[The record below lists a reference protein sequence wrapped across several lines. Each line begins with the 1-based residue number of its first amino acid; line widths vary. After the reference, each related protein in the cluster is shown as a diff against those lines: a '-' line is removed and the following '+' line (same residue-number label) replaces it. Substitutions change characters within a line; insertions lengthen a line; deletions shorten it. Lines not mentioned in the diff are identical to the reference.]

1 MHFMNNKRQVL
12 SNIGT
17 QFTGSNNPLDNL
29 ASGNMTEF
37 INAIQNN
44 TLFTDKDEYLNQASD
59 SVNFNYSSNAN
70 NELVYNNSQ
79 NTENIFETELQFNKF
94 YKFTNKSSN
103 TLTNLPGYFYI
114 KITKNSN
121 YNIKHALFKFNTT
134 KNYYELNQST
144 INSYVTDTNEHIII
158 RLDDKPS
165 LPTNSKEDI
174 FVLNIEEK
182 VESTQPNSNF
192 LNVNYYHSYDNN
204 IKNMYFISTPTF
216 NYLKPFNSKKNE
228 SIQVIKTN
236 NFKTT
241 THNGTYENT
250 NGNYVF
256 DPISA
261 SSAKNNNVLNINFDS
276 TKNNVI
282 MPSNNLQGVTT
293 FQYYNIHS
301 IVYEPDVNVV
311 GNDINLNITF
321 NIDNSKYDYKF
332 YHVKIDETRE
342 TIFSKILENKPFN
355 FDYDYQFNELVNLT
369 GIKEITNSKLE
380 LNNETI
386 FTIKPKELFAFRIIE
401 KTETLSPN
409 DIENLPNVFTNYSM
423 LPYIN
428 NNKEYRAYLSNN
440 MDFFDF
446 INYYKNL
453 STIVTNQINESLI
466 TSYANIF
473 VDYYKYVSGVRFV
486 YYFNFDYENPVIS
499 YYAWND
505 SQQLEKFENVTKTN
519 EDDKLNA
526 KYVLV
531 YEYNSNVNETNN
543 TIEFKH
549 NFTNTASIVEK
560 INVMN
565 KTEYNN
571 NELKSG
577 NIYIKKLRL
586 QTNEDKFILI
596 HDLKSW
602 ALKRLHLWVDNVNII
617 NTTAGHTTNSTANKD
632 NANNSD
638 INAFIGKFGSTNIL
652 LENVYDYS
660 ENIFKSGVA
669 EVLDNG
675 KQYIEITFN
684 ESILYNKIQNITL
697 LTTIFDPITA
707 PHLQKFNND
716 AFYDNIY
723 NTSLIFFDNNLNEI
737 KEYKINFFD
746 TEDLFKNNTIFL
758 LKGMNYNS
766 YTENKTDPSYKD
778 KPNTFSTKYITRDQI
793 MDIKDAHKINLKY
806 V

>member
-12 SNIGT
+12 SDV
-17 QFTGSNNPLDNL
+17 GSYLLNHTNNPLTNPNNITMGQL
-29 ASGNMTEF
+29 A
-37 INAIQNN
+37 NAIQNN
-44 TLFTDKDEYLNQASD
+44 TLFTDKNEYIHNVSKYI
-59 SVNFNYSSNAN
+59 NFDYTKDNDI
-70 NELVYNNSQ
+70 LIYNNSS
-79 NTENIFETELQFNKF
+79 NTENIFDSELQFNKF
-94 YKFTNKSSN
+94 YAFINKNSN
-103 TLTNLPGYFYI
+103 NISGDFYI
-114 KITKNSN
+114 EIKKNSN
-121 YNIKHALFKFNTT
+121 YLYKHALFYLGPNSNNNNIIQLLDNPTT
-134 KNYYELNQST
+134 YITENENIIKAKLIDKYYIL
-144 INSYVTDTNEHIII
+144 
-158 RLDDKPS
+158 
-165 LPTNSKEDI
+165 
-174 FVLNIEEK
+174 VLNIEEK

-192 LNVNYYHSYDNN
+192 LNINYYHSYDNN

-216 NYLKPFNSKKNE
+216 NYLKPFNSKRTE
-228 SIQVIKTN
+228 TIQVIKTN

-250 NGNYVF
+250 NDNYVF

-261 SSAKNNNVLNINFDS
+261 SSGKNNNVLNINFDS

-355 FDYDYQFNELVNLT
+355 FDYDYQFNKLVELT
-369 GIKEITNSKLE
+369 GVKEVTDSKLE

-409 DIENLPNVFTNYSM
+409 DIENLSNAFTNFTM

-428 NNKEYRAYLSNN
+428 NNKEYRAYLSNI

-453 STIVTNQINESLI
+453 STIVTNEINESLI
-466 TSYANIF
+466 TSYANTF
-473 VDYYKYVSGVRFV
+473 VDYYKYVSGARFV

-549 NFTNTASIVEK
+549 NFTNTTSVVEK

-602 ALKRLHLWVDNVNII
+602 ALKRLHVWVDNVNII
-617 NTTAGHTTNSTANKD
+617 NTTAGHSTNSTANKD
-632 NANNSD
+632 DADNSD
-638 INAFIGKFGSTNIL
+638 INAFAGKFGNANIL

-660 ENIFKSGVA
+660 ENIFKSGIA

-697 LTTIFDPITA
+697 LTSIFDPVTA

-723 NTSLIFFDNNLNEI
+723 NTSLMFFDNNLNEV
-737 KEYKINFFD
+737 KDYKINFFD
-746 TEDLFKNNTIFL
+746 TEDLFKNHTIFL
-758 LKGMNYNS
+758 LKGMDYNS
-766 YTENKTDPSYKD
+766 YTENKTDPIYKD